1 MKKLILITSQFPY
14 FFGEPF
20 LINELPYIC
29 KNFKEIYIFSINGS
43 SNVKFTR
50 DIPSNAKCFPL
61 GNTISKIKYIQYI
74 LKGMFYKN
82 SELRIQQYSLKRL
95 IASLYVRGRAKT
107 ISTQIYRCIKAEGI
121 QLDDVVVYSFWFSYQ
136 AAAAYLLSK
145 DLKKH
150 GSKVITIS
158 RAHGYDLYWERVLT
172 GYHPFQDVLLKE
184 ITCFPCSN
192 HGRDYLTEKYP
203 WAKDKVI
210 TARLGT
216 RDYGLNPYK
225 ARRTLV
231 TCCNLEKLKRMSLFA
246 EAFCIAAK
254 EETDLKW
261 ICIGDGAEREIIE
274 KTISCAKC
282 KSHVEIK
289 GRLSNEEVLK
299 IYQDEEVMYFCNI
312 STTEGIPVSIM
323 EAMSFGIPIIATD
336 VGGTS
341 ELVDES
347 NGILISS
354 ELDKISLSKI
364 ILNMIKMDRKSHFA
378 MRNMSRKKWE
388 EDSSADRNYSLFCS
402 TINCL

>member
-1 MKKLILITSQFPY
+1 M
-14 FFGEPF
+14 
-20 LINELPYIC
+20 
-29 KNFKEIYIFSINGS
+29 
-43 SNVKFTR
+43 
-50 DIPSNAKCFPL
+50 
-61 GNTISKIKYIQYI
+61 
-74 LKGMFYKN
+74 
-82 SELRIQQYSLKRL
+82 
-95 IASLYVRGRAKT
+95 
-107 ISTQIYRCIKAEGI
+107 
-121 QLDDVVVYSFWFSYQ
+121 
-136 AAAAYLLSK
+136 
-145 DLKKH
+145 
-150 GSKVITIS
+150 
-158 RAHGYDLYWERVLT
+158 
-172 GYHPFQDVLLKE
+172 
-184 ITCFPCSN
+184 
-192 HGRDYLTEKYP
+192 TEKYP

-261 ICIGDGAEREIIE
+261 ICIGDGAEIEIIE

>member
-1 MKKLILITSQFPY
+1 MKKLILITSEFPY

-20 LINELPYIC
+20 LINEMPYLC
-29 KNFKEIYIFSINGS
+29 RNFQEVYIFSTNAGS
-43 SNVKFTR
+43 DEKITR
-50 DIPSNAKCFPL
+50 DIPPNVKCFPM
-61 GNTISKIKYIQYI
+61 GNTISKVKYIQYV
-74 LKGMFYKN
+74 LKGIFYKN
-82 SELRIQQYSLKRL
+82 CEFRIQQYSLKRV

-107 ISTQIYRCIKAEGI
+107 ISSEIMRCIKRKEI
-121 QLDDVVVYSFWFSYQ
+121 QLEDVVVYSFWFSYQ
-136 AAAAYLLSK
+136 AVAAYLLSK
-145 DLKKH
+145 DLEKQ
-150 GSKVITIS
+150 GCKVTIIS
-158 RAHGYDLYWERVLT
+158 RAHGYDLYWERVST
-172 GYHPFQDVLLKE
+172 KYHPFQDILLKE
-184 ITCFPCSN
+184 VTCFPCSN
-192 HGRDYLTEKYP
+192 NGREYLIDKYP

-216 RDYGLNPYK
+216 KDYGLNPYK
-225 ARRTLV
+225 GRRTLV

-261 ICIGDGAEREIIE
+261 ICIGGGEEKESIE
-274 KTISCAKC
+274 KIVSCAEC

-289 GRLSNEEVLK
+289 GRLSNEEVMK
-299 IYQDEEVMYFCNI
+299 IYQEEEVMYFCNV
-312 STTEGIPVSIM
+312 STTEGVPVSIM

-341 ELVDES
+341 ELVDGS

-354 ELDKISLSKI
+354 ELDKTSLSNI
-364 ILNMIKMDRKSHFA
+364 ILNMIKIDRESYYA
-378 MRNMSRKKWE
+378 MRNMSRKRWE